1 MPMQTAIM
9 HCENA
14 VYTSRTV
21 YFVLIFY
28 LLYIMFVVFICF
40 DAEAH
45 FVVCVCL
52 NNLRV
57 LDHVKCEDYWQ
68 YYLD

>member
-1 MPMQTAIM
+1 M

-21 YFVLIFY
+21 YFVHTFY
-28 LLYIMFVVFICF
+28 LLYRCSVLSSSSSVGF
-40 DAEAH
+40 DLC

-57 LDHVKCEDYWQ
+57 SNHVNCE
-68 YYLD
+68 